1 VSAQAQRA
9 TRASAARASAAGTE
23 SAKTLSKQ
31 WFEGCFGA
39 FIGLTLLKFG
49 NPPIMERWV
58 TTPTDIYQVLLG
70 YPWPISWAYA
80 LLVVMAV
87 WGLTVASWKF
97 RCPCWLVV
105 MPLLWFA
112 WQLLSSTQTV
122 DGRLTGPALLHFGA
136 CVTCFYLGFFA
147 LGRVERLTWFWL
159 GLSAGFLLAMAVGW
173 EQHFGG
179 LEATRRYFK
188 LYQSELFPHGEV
200 PPEYLK
206 KMASNRIFATFF
218 YPNTL
223 AGGVLLLLAPILGAV
238 SQAKRL
244 FTAAARGFLMAIISL
259 AALACLYW
267 SASKGGWLL
276 MLLLGLIA
284 LLRLPLLWRIKV
296 TIIAILLIIGLAGF
310 WWKHSAFFE
319 RGATSV
325 SARFDYWRAAL
336 ETARTHPLLG
346 TGPATFSVAYAKL
359 KKPDSEMTRLTHND
373 YLEQASDSGIPGCL
387 TYILFIAGV
396 LVYTSPFR
404 FQPKVKPSGNPTE
417 QIDRQKPADVSG
429 GVLVSGD
436 WVFFAI
442 WLGVLGWALQQAAEF
457 GLYIP
462 ALAWPAL
469 TFMGWLTRRVGEVS
483 N

>member
-1 VSAQAQRA
+1 VSKR
-9 TRASAARASAAGTE
+9 
-23 SAKTLSKQ
+23 
-31 WFEGCFGA
+31 WFEAFLGA
-39 FIGLTLLKFG
+39 FLGLTLLKFG
-49 NPPIMERWV
+49 NPPIMEKWV
-58 TTPTDIYQVLLG
+58 TTPSDIYQFLLG
-70 YPWPISWAYA
+70 YPWPIGWAYA
-80 LLVVMAV
+80 LLAILAV
-87 WGLTVASWKF
+87 WGLTVASPDS
-97 RCPCWLVV
+97 RCPRWLLA
-105 MPLLWFA
+105 MPLLWFV

-122 DGRLTGPALLHFGA
+122 DGRLTGPTLMHFGA

-159 GLSAGFLLAMAVGW
+159 GLSAGFLLAMAGGW

-188 LYQSELFPHGEV
+188 LYQSELFPNGEV

-244 FTAAARGFLMAIISL
+244 FTVGARSFLAAIIAS

-276 MLLLGLIA
+276 MMFLGLIA
-284 LLRLPLLWRIKV
+284 LLRLPLTWRLKAV
-296 TIIAILLIIGLAGF
+296 IIAALLIVGLAGF
-310 WWKHSAFFE
+310 WWRHSAFFE

-346 TGPATFSVAYAKL
+346 TGPATFSVAYSKL
-359 KKPDSEMTRLTHND
+359 KKPESEMTRLTHND
-373 YLEQASDSGIPGCL
+373 YLQQASDSGIPGSVS
-387 TYILFIAGV
+387 YVLFIAGV
-396 LVYTSPFR
+396 LAYTMPFR
-404 FQPKVKPSGNPTE
+404 FRRKLPENPANQAE
-417 QIDRQKPADVSG
+417 HKRPADPSVGASG
-429 GVLVSGD
+429 SGD
-436 WVFFAI
+436 WMFFAI
-442 WLGVLGWALQQAAEF
+442 WLGVLGWSLQQTAEF

-462 ALAWPAL
+462 SLAWPAF
-469 TFMGWLTRRVGEVS
+469 TFMGWLTRRTGELVAGS
-483 N
+483 AP